1 MILYNW
7 FVYMLRVANILISV
21 LNHYMLLLL
30 PTTNITS
37 ITYEVIL
44 LDRCLLIINIYEC
57 LLTGITNNIYI

>member
-57 LLTGITNNIYI
+57 LLIGITNNIYI